1 MMKKKIIGLLL
12 FPLTVLLAFFL
23 VQEAT
28 IHATEHADVITKM
41 YFTDKDGNELPA
53 QDIRQWQQ
61 FRINV
66 DFNLHNNE
74 VKAGDTTV
82 LQLPDVVA
90 FPSGVAF
97 DLLDKDG
104 NVVSQK
110 EWAELVNDLVYA
122 LSKYLNDPSF
132 KQKQAERQRKAK
144 HQYERAKRLVDAL
157 RAKYSKLR
165 LIES

>member
-41 YFTDKDGNELPA
+41 YFTDKDGNELPT

-104 NVVSQK
+104 NVVAK
-110 EWAELVNDLVYA
+110 TTI
-122 LSKYLNDPSF
+122 DPTTKKVTVTF
-132 KQKQAERQRKAK
+132 
-144 HQYERAKRLVDAL
+144 
-157 RAKYSKLR
+157 
-165 LIES
+165 